1 MNMEIKI
8 PPVPPNYADDDDQL
22 IICGCYIKDSQ
33 FVYKDQNL
41 FDVETNNAVLEVVA
55 PVSGTVHS
63 INIEIGQKVETDI
76 VVMKVDP
83 STKEPFFKKVY
94 RIINMEFVSGLML
107 GSIITYA
114 ILKMV

>member
-8 PPVPPNYADDDDQL
+8 PQLPPNYADDDGQL
-22 IICGCYIKDSQ
+22 VICDFYIKDSQ
-33 FVYKDQNL
+33 YVYKDQNL
-41 FDVETNNAVLEVVA
+41 FDVETSNVVLEVVA

-63 INIEIGQKVETDI
+63 INIQIGQKVETDM

-83 STKEPFFKKVY
+83 STKEPIFKKVY
-94 RIINMEFVSGLML
+94 RIINMEFLSGLML

-114 ILKMV
+114 ILKMI